1 MHKMKKINATL
12 LLFLIFTFCLANFG
26 QRPRPRAAGPPPP
39 EKAEDIS
46 VSDPESDFAEKGL
59 PQPYIIGLN
68 PSEKL
73 AETLARDISKYD
85 EKSFPLLIA
94 TLQKAGFHIIDQ
106 NEKILYLPVS
116 GDGVGMAFYDFEVAG
131 MLKASKL
138 GIVTTLGKLT
148 DIISADTKDVPSAAM
163 GEAILRDLKSALK
176 SENPQVRFAAS
187 LIFEFGRN
195 FPKPVDLKTASPQNA
210 TINMIQASLIERLIL
225 GDLLRSYAAFTED
238 SAFYRPA
245 DLFRFPQ
252 YSVSFVN
259 AAFSK
264 MGDGPC
270 PDLENLSKLQKY
282 SKDAN
287 KVLKTVAIF
296 KELASNWGVDISDIK
311 PGGRRIP
318 DRVISAEKF
327 KKFAKGVSKANA
339 ALAWTKLIVGMA
351 RIKVKFDVQDP
362 MPLERV
368 KTTMMP
374 GGKRSIVTGQFT
386 MDIPDADAINC
397 AGKALGLV
405 TGLNFSVPKNGPFT
419 DKPVTWE
426 VVATGSRETKYTSTP
441 VYVSSP
447 DDNRPDISK
456 QVTNSAGESKITLIG
471 KPQKV
476 NLVGQP
482 VIPIPKHVDLRV
494 SIAMED
500 MKLGDDAQKLG
511 SFFVGLVSAD
521 PLSILA
527 IIPEVLSK
535 VKFST
540 FGTRIPVRDWA
551 PCTEDWGG
559 EIIYKRELSQTIVVK
574 SGRRSNGNGTGNGV
588 RTISEIDEAIITL
601 NPRQPEELNVETPN
615 FQRPDFADIIAR
627 GKRSNIFEGKRDG
640 DPCCGETDG
649 TFDTVFRS
657 GFEESYS
664 HGVQWPVTISFR
676 GTELDYSLGFVFD
689 TYAMKSW
696 KREFYEIVSTSCP
709 AEYDSAKSNEFEAM
723 VVLSASLDPGRYGE
737 RFVNSVGDLLKGEK
751 PLSDPDGAKIT
762 WKWNL
767 ARCKL

>member
-1 MHKMKKINATL
+1 MHKMKKTNATL
-12 LLFLIFTFCLANFG
+12 LLFLIFTFCFTNFG
-26 QRPRPRAAGPPPP
+26 QRPRPRAAAPPP

-59 PQPYIIGLN
+59 PPPFIIGLN

-73 AETLARDISKYD
+73 AQTLARDISKYD

-94 TLQKAGFHIIDQ
+94 TLQKAGFHIIDR
-106 NEKILYLPVS
+106 NEKILYSPVS

-176 SENPQVRFAAS
+176 SENPQVRFVAS
-187 LIFEFGRN
+187 LIFELGRN

-210 TINMIQASLIERLIL
+210 TINIIQASLIERLIL
-225 GDLLRSYAAFTED
+225 GDLLRSYAAFTEG

-252 YSVSFVN
+252 YSFSFVN

-264 MGDGPC
+264 TGNGPC
-270 PDLENLSKLQKY
+270 PDLADLSKLQKY
-282 SKDAN
+282 SKNAN
-287 KVLKTVAIF
+287 KVLKTIAIF
-296 KELASNWGVDISDIK
+296 RELASKWGVDISDIK
-311 PGGRRIP
+311 PGGIRIP
-318 DRVISAEKF
+318 DRLISAEKF
-327 KKFAKGVSKANA
+327 KNFAKGVSKANA
-339 ALAWTKLIVGMA
+339 ALAWTKLIVGLA

-368 KTTMMP
+368 KHTMMP
-374 GGKRSIVTGQFT
+374 GGKTSIVTGQFT

-397 AGKALGLV
+397 AGKALGLA
-405 TGLNFSVPKNGPFT
+405 TGLSFSVPNNGPFT

-456 QVTNSAGESKITLIG
+456 QVTNSAGESKVTLTG
-471 KPQKV
+471 KPQKE

-500 MKLGDDAQKLG
+500 MKLGDDAPKLG

-521 PLSILA
+521 PLSILS

-559 EIIYKRELSQTIVVK
+559 EIIYKRTLSQTIVVK
-574 SGRRSNGNGTGNGV
+574 AERRSNGNSKGDGV
-588 RTISEIDEAIITL
+588 RTISEIDEAIVTL
-601 NPRQPEELNVETPN
+601 NPRQPEGINEKSPN
-615 FQRPDFADIIAR
+615 FADIIAR
-627 GKRSNIFEGKRDG
+627 GHRSDIFEGKRDG
-640 DPCCGETDG
+640 DPCCGNTGG

-664 HGVQWPVTISFR
+664 HLVKQPVPISFH
-676 GTELDYSLGFVFD
+676 GSENDYSLGFD
-689 TYAMKSW
+689 LHTDIMKST
-696 KREFYEIVSTSCP
+696 KREFYEIVSSSCP
-709 AEYDSAKSNEFEAM
+709 LEYNSAESKEFESMA
-723 VVLSASLDPGRYGE
+723 LISASLEAGRYPD
-737 RFVNSVGDLLKGEK
+737 RFVNSMGDLLKGEK
-751 PLSDPDGAKIT
+751 SFKRPLEGGVEITT
-762 WKWNL
+762 WKWEL
-767 ARCKL
+767 ARCKF